1 MSRAIL
7 LTILSSALLIAAF
20 PPLDI
25 GFLAWVG
32 MVPFF
37 FALDG
42 RKTEMRN
49 LRNEKSENSLF
60 LSLISRF
67 SFLVS
72 TPFLLGLLW
81 GIVFFLGTVY
91 WVVNSM
97 SNYGGVSVFSSIFL
111 FLLLVGFF
119 SLFFS
124 FFGF

>member
-42 RKTEMRN
+42 RKTEIVPGAG
-49 LRNEKSENSLF
+49 LA
-60 LSLISRF
+60 F
-67 SFLVS
+67 S
-72 TPFLLGLLW
+72 W
-81 GIVFFLGTVY
+81 
-91 WVVNSM
+91 
-97 SNYGGVSVFSSIFL
+97 
-111 FLLLVGFF
+111 
-119 SLFFS
+119 
-124 FFGF
+124 